1 MTEILVEPYRKLVI
15 RTYMRYRS
23 YEEMARQIAA
33 GAYGVP
39 MPTVVLRWSKGI
51 LFNFVSYQPTDS
63 VMRQLMDGILY
74 WDHLD
79 FAEMPEYKEEI
90 PLAGSPAR
98 VLVRNL
104 TGHPLFDQVAEF
116 VRANLL

>member
-1 MTEILVEPYRKLVI
+1 MTEISVEPYRKLVI

-39 MPTVVLRWSKGI
+39 MSTVVLRWSKGI

>member
-1 MTEILVEPYRKLVI
+1 LTEISVEPYRKLVI
-15 RTYMRYRS
+15 RTYMRYGS
-23 YEEMARQIAA
+23 YEEMAREI
-33 GAYGVP
+33 AYGVP
-39 MPTVVLRWSKGI
+39 IPTVMLRWSKGI

-63 VMRQLMDGILY
+63 VMRQLMDGVLY

-79 FAEMPEYKEEI
+79 FAEMPEYREEI

-116 VRANLL
+116 VKAKPL